1 MRSPTLLHFV
11 GGSGFATIEED
22 REAGY
27 DHQAARR
34 AAHRS
39 RQRRHHWCRPAGAGS
54 RARGGQD
61 RHAAGDQRRSDP
73 HSRAQGLLPRTG
85 HPHHD
90 GQHADRL
97 LYGRPARRQEARH
110 RRRRDIGRPL
120 QQRDARHR
128 HQDRRRQGLQP
139 PGLCLC
145 LATGAPGTSR
155 YTTLKDLK
163 ALRCAEPGKG
173 AATGSTLDQALVS
186 GGLRYGEVAH
196 VYNMGFPEMLAAM
209 QNGAIDAAMVP
220 EPFNTFGREQ
230 GIGVRFSAETFYP
243 RQTIAVLLY
252 GPEFIAKR
260 AEVAHRYML
269 AYLRGVRFYNGAIKD
284 GHFAGPNAEE
294 LIELLVRETRYK
306 DPALYRKVVPNG
318 CDPDGRVDRPSLEK
332 DLAFYRANKFV
343 ENDTIGVAD
352 VVDNSFVDA
361 ALKTLGPYKPA

>member
-1 MRSPTLLHFV
+1 MITR
-11 GGSGFATIEED
+11 
-22 REAGY
+22 
-27 DHQAARR
+27 RR
-34 AAHRS
+34 AVQLIGVGSAVTIGAG
-39 RQRRHHWCRPAGAGS
+39 RRARAAELEEVKIATPLAISDAPILIAEHKGYCREQGIRTTMVSMQTGSYMVAPLGAGQLDIGAGATSAGLFNSATRGIGIKIVADKGS
-54 RARGGQD
+54 NLPGYAYV
-61 RHAAGDQRRSDP
+61 S
-73 HSRAQGLLPRTG
+73 LLVRKELVDTG
-85 HPHHD
+85 K
-90 GQHADRL
+90 
-97 LYGRPARRQEARH
+97 
-110 RRRRDIGRPL
+110 
-120 QQRDARHR
+120 
-128 HQDRRRQGLQP
+128 
-139 PGLCLC
+139 
-145 LATGAPGTSR
+145 

-173 AATGSTLDQALVS
+173 ASTGSTLNQALVS
-186 GGLRYGEVAH
+186 GGLHYDDVAH

-318 CDPDGRVDRPSLEK
+318 CDPDGRVDRPSLDK
-332 DLAFYRANKFV
+332 DLAFYREQKFV
-343 ENDTIGVAD
+343 DNESVGIGD
-352 VVDNSFVDA
+352 VVDNSFVDRV
-361 ALKTLGPYKPA
+361 LKTLGPYKPA

>member
-1 MRSPTLLHFV
+1 MITR
-11 GGSGFATIEED
+11 
-22 REAGY
+22 
-27 DHQAARR
+27 RR
-34 AAHRS
+34 AVQLIGVGSAVTIGAGRRARAAELEEVKIATPLAISDAPILIAEHKGYCREQGIRTTMVS
-39 RQRRHHWCRPAGAGS
+39 MQTGSYMVAPLGARQLDIGAGATSAGLFNSATRGIGIKIVADKGS
-54 RARGGQD
+54 NLPGYAYV
-61 RHAAGDQRRSDP
+61 S
-73 HSRAQGLLPRTG
+73 LLVRKELVDTG
-85 HPHHD
+85 K
-90 GQHADRL
+90 
-97 LYGRPARRQEARH
+97 
-110 RRRRDIGRPL
+110 
-120 QQRDARHR
+120 
-128 HQDRRRQGLQP
+128 
-139 PGLCLC
+139 
-145 LATGAPGTSR
+145 

-173 AATGSTLDQALVS
+173 ASTGSTLNQALVS
-186 GGLRYGEVAH
+186 GGLHYDDVAH

-318 CDPDGRVDRPSLEK
+318 CDPDGRVDRPSLDK
-332 DLAFYRANKFV
+332 DLAFYREQKFV
-343 ENDTIGVAD
+343 DNESVGIGD
-352 VVDNSFVDA
+352 VVDDSFVDR

>member
-1 MRSPTLLHFV
+1 MITR
-11 GGSGFATIEED
+11 
-22 REAGY
+22 
-27 DHQAARR
+27 RR
-34 AAHRS
+34 AVQLIGVGSAVTIGAG
-39 RQRRHHWCRPAGAGS
+39 RRARAAELEEVKIATPLAISDAPILIAEHKGYCREQGIRTTMVSMQTGSYMVAPLGAGQLDIGAGATSAGLFNSATRGIGIKIVADKGS
-54 RARGGQD
+54 NLPGYAYV
-61 RHAAGDQRRSDP
+61 S
-73 HSRAQGLLPRTG
+73 LLVRKELVDTG
-85 HPHHD
+85 K
-90 GQHADRL
+90 
-97 LYGRPARRQEARH
+97 
-110 RRRRDIGRPL
+110 
-120 QQRDARHR
+120 
-128 HQDRRRQGLQP
+128 
-139 PGLCLC
+139 
-145 LATGAPGTSR
+145 

-173 AATGSTLDQALVS
+173 ASTGSTLNQALVS
-186 GGLRYGEVAH
+186 GGLHYDDVAH

-318 CDPDGRVDRPSLEK
+318 CDPDGRVDRPSLDK
-332 DLAFYRANKFV
+332 DLAFYREQKFV
-343 ENDTIGVAD
+343 DNELVGIGD
-352 VVDNSFVDA
+352 VVDDSFVDR

>member
-1 MRSPTLLHFV
+1 MRKELV
-11 GGSGFATIEED
+11 D
-22 REAGY
+22 
-27 DHQAARR
+27 
-34 AAHRS
+34 
-39 RQRRHHWCRPAGAGS
+39 
-54 RARGGQD
+54 
-61 RHAAGDQRRSDP
+61 
-73 HSRAQGLLPRTG
+73 TG
-85 HPHHD
+85 K
-90 GQHADRL
+90 
-97 LYGRPARRQEARH
+97 
-110 RRRRDIGRPL
+110 
-120 QQRDARHR
+120 
-128 HQDRRRQGLQP
+128 
-139 PGLCLC
+139 
-145 LATGAPGTSR
+145 

-173 AATGSTLDQALVS
+173 ASTGSTLNQALVS
-186 GGLRYGEVAH
+186 GGLHYDDVAH

-318 CDPDGRVDRPSLEK
+318 CDPDGRVDRPSLDK
-332 DLAFYRANKFV
+332 DLAFYREQKFV
-343 ENDTIGVAD
+343 DNESVGIGD
-352 VVDNSFVDA
+352 VVDDSFVDR

>member
-1 MRSPTLLHFV
+1 MITR
-11 GGSGFATIEED
+11 
-22 REAGY
+22 
-27 DHQAARR
+27 RR
-34 AAHRS
+34 AVQLIGVGSAVTIGAG
-39 RQRRHHWCRPAGAGS
+39 RRARAAELEEVKIATPLAISDAPILIAEHKGYCREQGIRTTMVSMQTGSYMVAPLGAGQLDIGAGATSAGLFNSATRGIGIKIVADKGS
-54 RARGGQD
+54 NLPGYAYV
-61 RHAAGDQRRSDP
+61 S
-73 HSRAQGLLPRTG
+73 LLVRKELVDTG
-85 HPHHD
+85 K
-90 GQHADRL
+90 
-97 LYGRPARRQEARH
+97 
-110 RRRRDIGRPL
+110 
-120 QQRDARHR
+120 
-128 HQDRRRQGLQP
+128 
-139 PGLCLC
+139 
-145 LATGAPGTSR
+145 

-173 AATGSTLDQALVS
+173 ASTGSTLNQALVS
-186 GGLRYGEVAH
+186 GGLHYDDVAH

-318 CDPDGRVDRPSLEK
+318 CDPDGRVDRPSLDK
-332 DLAFYRANKFV
+332 DLAFYREQKFV
-343 ENDTIGVAD
+343 DNESVGIGD
-352 VVDNSFVDA
+352 VVDDSFVDR